1 MIANLVDISQF
12 SLDDADSSRIVYGK
26 AMGGCLAMDV
36 NPHDGHVYWADYVK
50 KTISRVHLNDTKNVA
65 VIVNG
70 KLTRAEG
77 IAVDWI
83 GNNIY
88 WTNAGGGTFQCILLF
103 ASFVFAISTNL
114 SFYDTYHSLLATV
127 TLIFAIYE
135 TEVIPEKVLPVL

>member
-88 WTNAGGGTFQCILLF
+88 WTNAGGG
-103 ASFVFAISTNL
+103 SL
-114 SFYDTYHSLLATV
+114 SMHFIICFLCFRD
-127 TLIFAIYE
+127 FN
-135 TEVIPEKVLPVL
+135 